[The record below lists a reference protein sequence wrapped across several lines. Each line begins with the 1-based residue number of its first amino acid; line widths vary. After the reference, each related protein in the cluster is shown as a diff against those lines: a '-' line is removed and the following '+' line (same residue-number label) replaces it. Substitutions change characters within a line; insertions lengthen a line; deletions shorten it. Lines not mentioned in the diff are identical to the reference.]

1 MAPRRWRYRWFALLL
16 ACAIPLMAVP
26 PQVSALS
33 DPMNS
38 VLQVSGWG
46 LYFIATNGL
55 LFQLWRAP
63 PPGTLAIRCVRVA
76 FILLLGAPTL
86 TLLIGYAIA
95 MRDVEVMGLPFAAAP
110 FLLIAPLWVLALT
123 RHFKRAPTPLSEVF

>member
-1 MAPRRWRYRWFALLL
+1 MVRPWRYRWFALLL
-16 ACAIPLMAVP
+16 ASAIPLMAVP
-26 PQVSALS
+26 PLVSELR
-33 DPMNS
+33 DPLNS

-63 PPGTLAIRCVRVA
+63 PPGTLAIRCVRIA

-86 TLLIGYAIA
+86 TLLVGYMVI
-95 MRDVEVMGLPFAAAP
+95 MKDVEVMGLPMAATP
-110 FLLIAPLWVLALT
+110 FFLIAPLWILALM
-123 RHFKRAPTPLSEVF
+123 RHFKRAPTPLSEIF

>member
-1 MAPRRWRYRWFALLL
+1 
-16 ACAIPLMAVP
+16 MAVP
-26 PQVSALS
+26 PMVSGLG
-33 DPMNS
+33 DPLNS

-76 FILLLGAPTL
+76 FILILGAPAL
-86 TLLIGYAIA
+86 TLLVGYMVI
-95 MRDVEVMGLPFAAAP
+95 MKDVEIMGLPIAAAP
-110 FLLIAPLWVLALT
+110 FAIIAPLWVLALN
-123 RHFKRAPTPLSEVF
+123 RHFKRTPTPLSEIF